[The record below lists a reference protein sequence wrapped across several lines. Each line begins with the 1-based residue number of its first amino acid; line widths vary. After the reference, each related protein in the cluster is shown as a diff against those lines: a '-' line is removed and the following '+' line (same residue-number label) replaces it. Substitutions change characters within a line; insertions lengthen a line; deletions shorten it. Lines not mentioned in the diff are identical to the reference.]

1 MVADDDVW
9 LEAEA
14 LQVARGLGD
23 HLGAQ
28 HGELEL
34 LCGRMGAGRHA
45 PRQLVEDAAHAGQHV
60 AVRLAD
66 EHHLVLALPR
76 EVADQVQELARE
88 VLVDEQI
95 SQETA

>member
-1 MVADDDVW
+1 MADDDVG
-9 LEAEA
+9 LEAQG
-14 LQVARGLGD
+14 LQAARGLRH

-34 LCGRMGAGRHA
+34 LRRRMGAGRDA
-45 PRQLVEDAAHAGQHV
+45 TRQLVEGAAHAGQHV

-66 EHHLVLALPR
+66 EHHLVLALPG

-88 VLVDEQI
+88 VLVNEQI
-95 SQETA
+95 SQDAA